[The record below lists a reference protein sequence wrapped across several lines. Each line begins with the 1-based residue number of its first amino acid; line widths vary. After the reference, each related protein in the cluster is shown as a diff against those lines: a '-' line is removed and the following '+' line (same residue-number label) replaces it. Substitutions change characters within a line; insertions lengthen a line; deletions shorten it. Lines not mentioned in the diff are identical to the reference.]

1 MHSKINLTLPNVEEK
16 KITFIIYYSP
26 YLFTLNLSK
35 ENRS

>member
-1 MHSKINLTLPNVEEK
+1 MHSKINLTFPHVGVK
-16 KITFIIYYSP
+16 KITFIIYNSP